1 MKEEKVFES
10 IGNIDEKY
18 VAEARTVKKKRP
30 VWIAWAA
37 IAACLCL
44 AIFGATR
51 VIPNRNK
58 SGNQVY
64 AKIESIKAKIV
75 TNGSEE
81 KFAKSFDKA
90 RNSIEECLKKSVEDG
105 LISDYLMDDNYYF
118 YIEDGLTIVDTV
130 YKPKGTF
137 GGKEEVYHDYDSAY
151 DFGYINHY
159 YPKTMGSNEIETI
172 DREIYIPSDRKARV
186 LIASF
191 VESDESCWKNYKK
204 LMDDNPQADFDVVRS
219 ADIDTVPEMVSF
231 WHNLGSYDVLIF
243 EGHGTASNDG
253 SRQMQVAAQ
262 MLKNQ
267 FCNEL
272 RAIYGKTDDSRY
284 DSSFVKASDEEIAKA
299 RDILKSAGIEY
310 EDFFSNE
317 AFFNRFETQQV
328 GLLAQYTGSNTVRPF
343 FGAYFL
349 KRLLTPLKDGAI
361 IYTAACSV
369 LNNDDVASCFI
380 GKGAAAVVGYDNTVE
395 AEYTG
400 KMAYSL
406 FDSYLD
412 GNGLMTS
419 MNKAYDDVA
428 PYNKT
433 TDGGK
438 KIYTHMIAMLP
449 QITAVV
455 HNSSGDDYSDIRY
468 SLDITPQGTG
478 ERTAL
483 IKDASHTGID
493 NKEIKLNCLGK
504 YHLTATS
511 NGKFFEQDYDILP
524 EDYLKYIENNRSDI
538 APFVFEVCF
547 DGEKAQQADSSSA
560 GNSAGNSGDDS
571 SENLGPI
578 VHGTVEGPGYK
589 NLVSVSFCV
598 EFGYYFSCVASAM
611 DYNEDY
617 AGFYQTIRMSS
628 ENKNSL
634 ATRILNASF
643 ETALSPYIPESG
655 VFHFTPLEELK
666 EVLGEGFYFDTEDG
680 RYWFRIDYESMAK
693 RDNFVRGSDTYGRYM
708 SVTLD
713 LPGEICPESE
723 GGVDLLDD
731 DEVKYYEVW
740 MTYDGYIAAVEGN
753 EEQIDL
759 SFRFIGSDI
768 DIFPSSLYGDC
779 KPYEWLATDKQTGE
793 IEPFTMNSEQRAIFH
808 QMRGLMLQI
817 PPKDT
822 DVELQNHSH
831 EMRRNPSY
839 DDGEFH
845 DVLGFIGESMDID
858 YDFERYHIIFTE
870 ASMTDALYDQG
881 LNPDE
886 RYYYYGVFISGIAVK
901 Q

>member
-30 VWIAWAA
+30 VWVAWVA

-151 DFGYINHY
+151 DFGYINHF

-262 MLKNQ
+262 MLKKQ
-267 FCNEL
+267 FQNEL

-317 AFFNRFETQQV
+317 AFFNRFLTERV
-328 GLLAQYTGSNTVRPF
+328 GLLAQYTGSNTVRPY

-449 QITAVV
+449 QITAIV

-478 ERTAL
+478 ERITL

-524 EDYLKYIENNRSDI
+524 EDYLKYIENNRSET
-538 APFVFEVCF
+538 APFVFEVYF
-547 DGEKAQQADSSSA
+547 DGGKAQQADSSST
-560 GNSAGNSGDDS
+560 GNSAGSSGDDFT
-571 SENLGPI
+571 EDLDYPM
-578 VHGTVEGPGYK
+578 HGTVEGPGYK
-589 NLVSVSFCV
+589 NLMSVSFSV
-598 EFGYYFSCVASAM
+598 ELGYYYSGVASAK
-611 DYNEDY
+611 DYDEDY
-617 AGFYQTIRMSS
+617 AGFYQKIRMSS
-628 ENKNSL
+628 ESKRSL

-643 ETALSPYIPESG
+643 ETAVAPYIPETGYFSC
-655 VFHFTPLEELK
+655 TPLEELK
-666 EVLGEGFYFDTEDG
+666 EALGEGFYFDTEEG

-693 RDNFVRGSDTYGRYM
+693 RDDFVSGGTYGKYM
-708 SVTLD
+708 LVTLD

-731 DEVKYYEVW
+731 DEVKYSYVSIR
-740 MTYDGYIAAVEGN
+740 YDGDIMPVEGN
-753 EEQIDL
+753 EELIYL
-759 SFRFIGSDI
+759 TFAFRDSDI
-768 DIFPSSLYGDC
+768 DIFPHMLYGDC
-779 KPYEWLATDKQTGE
+779 KPYDWLAPNNQTG
-793 IEPFTMNSEQRAIFH
+793 IYEPFTMNSEQSAIFH

-817 PPKDT
+817 PPRYT
-822 DVELQNHSH
+822 DVELQNHSFDFRKNSPF
-831 EMRRNPSY
+831 EGDEP
-839 DDGEFH
+839 E
-845 DVLGFIGESMDID
+845 DVLVYIGDGMDIE
-858 YDFERYHIIFTE
+858 YDFEQYHIIFTE
-870 ASMTDALYDQG
+870 ATMGSSVYTQMLDQ
-881 LNPDE
+881 NE
-886 RYYYYGVFISGIAVK
+886 SYHYYSVDIHGIAIK